1 MAPKD
6 GHGFWHEAGL
16 LAILVVGESF
26 LAWFPS
32 NQSPRLPEKPCCAGE
47 GGGSTQIQGLS
58 AAPSHFSDFR
68 L

>member
-32 NQSPRLPEKPCCAGE
+32 NQSPRLPEKPCCARE
-47 GGGSTQIQGLS
+47 GVDL
-58 AAPSHFSDFR
+58 PRFKD
-68 L
+68 